1 MFRTIFGATQVNL
14 GENIKENKQFLA
26 CFGLI
31 EENMDLSH
39 IH

>member
-1 MFRTIFGATQVNL
+1 LMFRTILGATQVNS
-14 GENIKENKQFLA
+14 GE